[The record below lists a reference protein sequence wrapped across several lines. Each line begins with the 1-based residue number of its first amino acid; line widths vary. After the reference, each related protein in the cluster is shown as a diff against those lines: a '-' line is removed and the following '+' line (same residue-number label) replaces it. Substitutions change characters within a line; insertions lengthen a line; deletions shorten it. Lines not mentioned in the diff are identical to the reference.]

1 MFVNTVMVLC
11 VIEIG
16 IITIFIFKSFPSRIL
31 FTRQAEFLCNIAVTL
46 LVVHG
51 FCLSVVL
58 YSLCSIG
65 EHSNSSV
72 ALSLE
77 ECVILLRA
85 ANRNVAFTVS
95 LVLTYVSSFYFH
107 LFFACELV
115 EEKSRQIEFG
125 HKYNYSS
132 TWRDVSRDL
141 LVITVLPTAWWVVTI
156 IFVLSL

>member
-1 MFVNTVMVLC
+1 MFVSIVMVLC
-11 VIEIG
+11 VIEMG
-16 IITIFIFKSFPSRIL
+16 IIVVFLFKAFPPRIL
-31 FTRQAEFLCNIAVTL
+31 FTRQAEFLYNIAFTL

-65 EHSNSSV
+65 EHSNSFG

-77 ECVILLRA
+77 ECVTMLSA
-85 ANRNVAFTVS
+85 ANRDVAFTVS

-107 LFFACELV
+107 IFFACELV
-115 EEKSRQIEFG
+115 EEKGRQIEFG

-132 TWRDVSRDL
+132 TWSDVSREL
-141 LVITVLPTAWWVVTI
+141 LAITVLPTVWWIVTI
-156 IFVLSL
+156 IFVPSL